1 MGTVLSFSATRGMRA
16 RKARVQ
22 ADGDA
27 SQTEQ
32 RPDSGQIYIL
42 PVVRI
47 ERHGD
52 APVAQAPAPKLRPPQ
67 GPSQRQA

>member
-1 MGTVLSFSATRGMRA
+1 MGTVLSFSATRGARA
-16 RKARVQ
+16 RKARAH
-22 ADGDA
+22 ADGDTA
-27 SQTEQ
+27 RTEP
-32 RPDSGQIYIL
+32 RPETAQIYIL

-52 APVAQAPAPKLRPPQ
+52 VPVAQAPAPKLRPPQ